1 MRFRKEFEIP
11 MNKTSTVVATIE
23 LSNDNCL
30 EQIIIHPISTFSD
43 EDYATVNI
51 KLGNKELYRGELMGD
66 GMVIDM
72 ETCLIG
78 SEDQG
83 ELTVS
88 VECNSLWTALT
99 GDYTA
104 NDTQETYWVK
114 CSLVFMDNVV
124 TFEETEDAIDR
135 WQTSFAAQY
144 I

>member
-30 EQIIIHPISTFSD
+30 EQIIIHPIND
-43 EDYATVNI
+43 YREEDYSTIVI
-51 KLGNKELYRGELMGD
+51 TLGEVELYRGELVPD

-72 ETCLIG
+72 ETCLLG
-78 SEDQG
+78 TEDVG
-83 ELTVS
+83 EIVVS

-99 GDYTA
+99 GDFSA
-104 NDTQETYWVK
+104 ADLGETYWVK
-114 CSLVFMDNVV
+114 CSLVFMDNIV
-124 TFEETEDAIDR
+124 TYVETEEFND
-135 WQTSFAAQY
+135 SFVSAY

>member
-30 EQIIIHPISTFSD
+30 EQIIIHPIND
-43 EDYATVNI
+43 YREEDYSTIVI
-51 KLGNKELYRGELMGD
+51 TLGEAELYRGELVPD

-72 ETCLIG
+72 ETCLLG
-78 SEDQG
+78 TEDVG
-83 ELTVS
+83 EIVVS

-99 GDYTA
+99 GDFSA
-104 NDTQETYWVK
+104 ADLGETYWVK
-114 CSLVFMDNVV
+114 CSLVFMDNIV
-124 TFEETEDAIDR
+124 TYVETEEFND
-135 WQTSFAAQY
+135 SFVSAY

>member
-30 EQIIIHPISTFSD
+30 EQIIIHPINDYRD
-43 EDYATVNI
+43 EDYSTIVI
-51 KLGNKELYRGELMGD
+51 TLGETELYRGELVPD

-72 ETCLIG
+72 ETCLLG
-78 SEDQG
+78 TEDVG
-83 ELTVS
+83 EIVVS

-99 GDYTA
+99 GDMSST
-104 NDTQETYWVK
+104 DLGETYWVK
-114 CSLVFMDNVV
+114 CSLVFMDNIV
-124 TFEETEDAIDR
+124 TYVETEEFND
-135 WQTSFAAQY
+135 SFVSAY

>member
-30 EQIIIHPISTFSD
+30 EQIIIHPIND
-43 EDYATVNI
+43 YREEDYSTIVI
-51 KLGNKELYRGELMGD
+51 TLGKTELYRGELVPD

-72 ETCLIG
+72 ETCLLGTDEIG
-78 SEDQG
+78 EIV
-83 ELTVS
+83 VS

-99 GDYTA
+99 GDFSSA
-104 NDTQETYWVK
+104 DLGETYWVK

-124 TFEETEDAIDR
+124 TFVDTDEFHD
-135 WQTSFAAQY
+135 SFVSAY

>member
-23 LSNDNCL
+23 LSNNNCL

-43 EDYATVNI
+43 DDYATVSI
-51 KLGNKELYRGELMGD
+51 KIGNKELYRGELMGD

-72 ETCLIG
+72 ETCLLDASG
-78 SEDQG
+78 D
-83 ELTVS
+83 LTVS

-99 GDYTA
+99 GDYTS

-114 CSLVFMDNVV
+114 CSLVFIDNTIV
-124 TFEETEDAIDR
+124 FEETEDAIDK
-135 WQTSFAAQY
+135 WHKSIGAQY
-144 I
+144 L

>member
-30 EQIIIHPISTFSD
+30 EQIIIHPIND
-43 EDYATVNI
+43 YREEDYSTIVI
-51 KLGNKELYRGELMGD
+51 TLGESELYRGELVPD

-72 ETCLIG
+72 ETCLLG
-78 SEDQG
+78 TEDVG
-83 ELTVS
+83 EIVVS

-99 GDYTA
+99 GDFSA
-104 NDTQETYWVK
+104 ADLGETYWVK
-114 CSLVFMDNVV
+114 CSLVFMDNIV
-124 TFEETEDAIDR
+124 TYVETEEFND
-135 WQTSFAAQY
+135 SFVSAY

>member
-30 EQIIIHPISTFSD
+30 EQIIIHPINDYRD
-43 EDYATVNI
+43 EDYSTIVI
-51 KLGNKELYRGELMGD
+51 TLGEAELYRGELVPD

-72 ETCLIG
+72 ETCLLG
-78 SEDQG
+78 TEDVG
-83 ELTVS
+83 EIVVS

-99 GDYTA
+99 GDMSST
-104 NDTQETYWVK
+104 DLGETYWVK
-114 CSLVFMDNVV
+114 CSLVFMDNIV
-124 TFEETEDAIDR
+124 TYVETEEFND
-135 WQTSFAAQY
+135 SFVSAY

>member
-30 EQIIIHPISTFSD
+30 EQIIIHPIND
-43 EDYATVNI
+43 YREEDYSTIVI
-51 KLGNKELYRGELMGD
+51 TLGEIELYRGELVPD

-72 ETCLIG
+72 ETCLLGTDEIG
-78 SEDQG
+78 EIV
-83 ELTVS
+83 VS

-99 GDYTA
+99 GDFSSA
-104 NDTQETYWVK
+104 DLGETYWVK

-124 TFEETEDAIDR
+124 TFVDTDEFHD
-135 WQTSFAAQY
+135 SFVSAY

>member
-30 EQIIIHPISTFSD
+30 EQIIIHPINDYREDDYSTIVI
-43 EDYATVNI
+43 T
-51 KLGNKELYRGELMGD
+51 LGETELYRGELVPD

-72 ETCLIG
+72 ETCLLG
-78 SEDQG
+78 TDEVG
-83 ELTVS
+83 EIVVS

-99 GDYTA
+99 GDFSA
-104 NDTQETYWVK
+104 ADLGETYWVK

-124 TFEETEDAIDR
+124 TFVDTDEFHD
-135 WQTSFAAQY
+135 SFVSAY

>member
-30 EQIIIHPISTFSD
+30 EQIIIHPIND
-43 EDYATVNI
+43 YREEDYSTIVI
-51 KLGNKELYRGELMGD
+51 TLGETELYRGELVPD

-72 ETCLIG
+72 ETCLLGTDDIG
-78 SEDQG
+78 EII
-83 ELTVS
+83 VS

-99 GDYTA
+99 GDFSAAYLG
-104 NDTQETYWVK
+104 ETYWVK
-114 CSLVFMDNVV
+114 CSLVFMDNIV
-124 TFEETEDAIDR
+124 TYVETEEFND
-135 WQTSFAAQY
+135 SFVSAY

>member
-11 MNKTSTVVATIE
+11 MNKSSTVVATIE

-30 EQIIIHPISTFSD
+30 EQIIIHPIND
-43 EDYATVNI
+43 YREEDYSTIVI
-51 KLGNKELYRGELMGD
+51 TLGNVELYRGELVPD

-72 ETCLIG
+72 ETCLLGTEEIG
-78 SEDQG
+78 EIV
-83 ELTVS
+83 VS

-104 NDTQETYWVK
+104 TDVGETYWVT

-124 TFEETEDAIDR
+124 TFVETEEFSENF
-135 WQTSFAAQY
+135 TSAY

>member
-30 EQIIIHPISTFSD
+30 EQIIIHPIND
-43 EDYATVNI
+43 YREEDYSTIVI
-51 KLGNKELYRGELMGD
+51 TLGETELYRGELVPD

-72 ETCLIG
+72 ETCLLG
-78 SEDQG
+78 TEDVG
-83 ELTVS
+83 EIVVS

-99 GDYTA
+99 GDFSA
-104 NDTQETYWVK
+104 ADMGETYWVK
-114 CSLVFMDNVV
+114 CSLVFMDNIV
-124 TFEETEDAIDR
+124 TYVETEEFND
-135 WQTSFAAQY
+135 SFVSAY

>member
-30 EQIIIHPISTFSD
+30 EQIIIHPIND
-43 EDYATVNI
+43 YREEDYSTIVI
-51 KLGNKELYRGELMGD
+51 TLGETELYRGELVPD

-72 ETCLIG
+72 ETCLLG
-78 SEDQG
+78 TEDVG
-83 ELTVS
+83 EIVVS

-99 GDYTA
+99 GDFSA
-104 NDTQETYWVK
+104 ADLGETYWVK
-114 CSLVFMDNVV
+114 CSLVFMDNIV
-124 TFEETEDAIDR
+124 TYVETEEFND
-135 WQTSFAAQY
+135 SFVSAY

>member
-51 KLGNKELYRGELMGD
+51 KLGNKELYRGELLGD

-104 NDTQETYWVK
+104 NYTQETYWVK

-124 TFEETEDAIDR
+124 
-135 WQTSFAAQY
+135 SF
-144 I
+144 

>member
-30 EQIIIHPISTFSD
+30 EQIIIHPINDYREDDYSTIVI
-43 EDYATVNI
+43 T
-51 KLGNKELYRGELMGD
+51 LGETELYRGELVPD

-72 ETCLIG
+72 ETCLLG
-78 SEDQG
+78 TDEVG
-83 ELTVS
+83 EIVVS

-99 GDYTA
+99 GDFSA
-104 NDTQETYWVK
+104 ADLGETYWVK
-114 CSLVFMDNVV
+114 CSLVFMDNIV
-124 TFEETEDAIDR
+124 TYVETEEFND
-135 WQTSFAAQY
+135 SFVSAY

>member
-11 MNKTSTVVATIE
+11 MNKSSTVVATIE

-30 EQIIIHPISTFSD
+30 EQIIIHPIND
-43 EDYATVNI
+43 YREEDYSTIVI
-51 KLGNKELYRGELMGD
+51 TLGNVELYRGELVPD

-72 ETCLIG
+72 ETCLLGTEEIG
-78 SEDQG
+78 EIV
-83 ELTVS
+83 VS

-104 NDTQETYWVK
+104 TDVGETYWVK

-124 TFEETEDAIDR
+124 TFVETEEFSENF
-135 WQTSFAAQY
+135 TSAY

>member
-43 EDYATVNI
+43 EDYATVSI
-51 KLGNKELYRGELMGD
+51 KLGNKQLYRGELMGD

-104 NDTQETYWVK
+104 SDTQETYWVK

-124 TFEETEDAIDR
+124 PFEETEDAIDR

>member
-30 EQIIIHPISTFSD
+30 EQIIIHPIND
-43 EDYATVNI
+43 YREEDYSTIVI
-51 KLGNKELYRGELMGD
+51 TLGETELYRGELVPD

-72 ETCLIG
+72 ETCLLGTEDIG
-78 SEDQG
+78 EIV
-83 ELTVS
+83 VS

-99 GDYTA
+99 GDFSA
-104 NDTQETYWVK
+104 ADLGETYWVK

-124 TFEETEDAIDR
+124 TFVDTDEFQD
-135 WQTSFAAQY
+135 SFVSAY